1 MKLDS
6 NVKKSSAEQFS
17 EPQFNH
23 SEIDYTIQL
32 LQLKK
37 FWTKNWLSI
46 CKIPKEVS
54 PVTVLK

>member
-32 LQLKK
+32 LQLKNSELKTDYQFAK
-37 FWTKNWLSI
+37 FQK
-46 CKIPKEVS
+46 K
-54 PVTVLK
+54 

>member
-37 FWTKNWLSI
+37 F
-46 CKIPKEVS
+46 
-54 PVTVLK
+54 